1 MIDPTLQ
8 MPSNCILKLGD
19 FISSSVFN
27 LSEIQLIQFTILQ
40 YPKEKRVLLKLFSFS
55 GPYVLPEL

>member
-1 MIDPTLQ
+1 